1 MKDKENFPE
10 PERFLPE
17 RHLKKFGMDPDQ
29 REYTNRGANVDPS
42 ELVFGFGR
50 RRVASGGWC
59 ASYANPEMILAE
71 SVQDG
76 T

>member
-17 RHLKKFGMDPDQ
+17 RHLKKFGMDPEQ
-29 REYTNRGANVDPS
+29 KEYTNRGANIDPS

-59 ASYANPEMILAE
+59 AC
-71 SVQDG
+71 
-76 T
+76 

>member
-1 MKDKENFPE
+1 MKDKENFPD

-17 RHLKKFGMDPDQ
+17 RHLKFGMDHEQ
-29 REYTNRGANVDPS
+29 KEYTNPRADVDPS

-50 RRVASGGWC
+50 RRVASRGWC

-71 SVQDG
+71 SAQDG